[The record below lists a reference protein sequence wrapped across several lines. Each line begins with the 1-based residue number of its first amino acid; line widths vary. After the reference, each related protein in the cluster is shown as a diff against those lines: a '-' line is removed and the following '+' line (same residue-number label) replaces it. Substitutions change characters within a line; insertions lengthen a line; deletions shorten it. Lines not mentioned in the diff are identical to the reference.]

1 MKRGEVT
8 AEITKRKISGLTD
21 GFEGREQIEDP
32 EAALMERLEVES
44 ANREAERAVRLEP
57 MIDLWDKA

>member
-1 MKRGEVT
+1 
-8 AEITKRKISGLTD
+8 
-21 GFEGREQIEDP
+21 
-32 EAALMERLEVES
+32 MERLEVES